1 MYCATQFKVG
11 QFAALD
17 VEQPGSKLVP
27 LQDILASLSWG
38 QVQVMAWVLEV
49 VANME
54 KGSLCCIGLCS
65 SSFVLSPGGLYRCES
80 L

>member
-38 QVQVMAWVLEV
+38 QVQVMVWVLDV

-54 KGSLCCIGLCS
+54 RALCAALVYAVALLC
-65 SSFVLSPGGLYRCES
+65 
-80 L
+80 